1 MLSYSVVFI
10 KKINI
15 LSLRHWCFPGKFRNF
30 LEEQK
35 QLPEVFCKRD
45 VLKNFAIF
53 TEKRLCW
60 KLIFNKVTASSCV
73 IQHCSFI
80 KKIIQHMCFS
90 VNIAKFLKTLIL
102 KNICEELFLKKLPAS
117 VLALLLNEDYLL
129 TSYEFVS
136 KKITD
141 ALTKTK

>member
-60 KLIFNKVTASSCV
+60 KLFFNKVAASSCV

-80 KKIIQHMCFS
+80 KMIIQHMCFS

-102 KNICEELFLKKLPAS
+102 KNICEELFLKKLSAS

-129 TSYEFVS
+129 TSYELVS